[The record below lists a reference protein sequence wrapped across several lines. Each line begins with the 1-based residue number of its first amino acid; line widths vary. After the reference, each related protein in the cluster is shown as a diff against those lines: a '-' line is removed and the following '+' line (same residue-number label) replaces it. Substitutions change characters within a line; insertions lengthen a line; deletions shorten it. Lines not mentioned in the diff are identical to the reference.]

1 MVFDAMLRW
10 RFEPARVVGP
20 DGVET
25 AVDMP
30 MAIGAVYR
38 PPVLMNAPTIGESP
52 KDWSKPSGDV
62 AYPISMEMPNY
73 PPQVRDG
80 GVVLLEVALNE
91 AGGVTETRGVASI
104 GGFESASREAL
115 TKWRFKGGSYR
126 ARPVPTTAYV
136 LFGFRPPVGLVPLI
150 SSQTLNPASDSS
162 PRQLSRAYWAW
173 IAVCL
178 SWGTTFLATR
188 VAIESIPPFAMAGP
202 RHFVAG
208 VILALIL
215 RLRGI
220 KLPSRDSWG
229 GHALLGLLMI
239 GFGNGCLV
247 WAQQFV
253 PSGVAAVLVSVIPF
267 WMIGVEAFMPGGESV
282 RKRQVLGL
290 LLGFGGI
297 VLLTSSSMNGSAPTR
312 QIVLGVIMTQLSCL
326 GWAIGSAYSK
336 RHKREENLFAA
347 TAVQIMFGGAILM
360 VVATITGEWGD
371 VAPTS
376 RSLMAVL
383 YLVVVGTFVGYV
395 CYVYALKHLPVSI
408 VSLYAYVNPV
418 IAVILGSLLLKERF
432 TPRMAVAIA
441 IIFVAMLIVRSV
453 DTSRSS

>member
-1 MVFDAMLRW
+1 MTD
-10 RFEPARVVGP
+10 
-20 DGVET
+20 
-25 AVDMP
+25 
-30 MAIGAVYR
+30 
-38 PPVLMNAPTIGESP
+38 
-52 KDWSKPSGDV
+52 
-62 AYPISMEMPNY
+62 
-73 PPQVRDG
+73 
-80 GVVLLEVALNE
+80 
-91 AGGVTETRGVASI
+91 TRGFGVD

-115 TKWRFKGGSYR
+115 ASWRFKGGSYR
-126 ARPVPTTAYV
+126 ARPVPSTAYV
-136 LFGFRPPVGLVPLI
+136 MLRLQTSGRVGSIVRVTAVSWSRRSVPL
-150 SSQTLNPASDSS
+150 SPASDSS
-162 PRQLSRAYWAW
+162 PKQLRRAYWAW
-173 IAVCL
+173 IAVCV

-208 VILALIL
+208 VVLAAIL

-220 KLPSRDSWG
+220 KLPPRESWG

-267 WMIGVEAFMPGGESV
+267 WMIGVEAFMPNGEPI

-297 VLLTSSSMNGSAPTR
+297 VLLTSSSMNGAAPTR
-312 QIVLGVIMTQLSCL
+312 QIVLGVIMTQFSCL
-326 GWAIGSAYSK
+326 GWAIGSAYAK

-360 VVATITGEWGD
+360 VVATVTGEWVS

-376 RSLMAVL
+376 RSLFAVL

-441 IIFVAMLIVRSV
+441 VIFVAMLIVRSV

>member
-1 MVFDAMLRW
+1 M
-10 RFEPARVVGP
+10 
-20 DGVET
+20 
-25 AVDMP
+25 
-30 MAIGAVYR
+30 
-38 PPVLMNAPTIGESP
+38 
-52 KDWSKPSGDV
+52 K
-62 AYPISMEMPNY
+62 
-73 PPQVRDG
+73 
-80 GVVLLEVALNE
+80 
-91 AGGVTETRGVASI
+91 
-104 GGFESASREAL
+104 
-115 TKWRFKGGSYR
+115 
-126 ARPVPTTAYV
+126 
-136 LFGFRPPVGLVPLI
+136 
-150 SSQTLNPASDSS
+150 PASDSS
-162 PRQLSRAYWAW
+162 PKQLRRAYWAW
-173 IAVCL
+173 IAVCV

-188 VAIESIPPFAMAGP
+188 VAIESIPPLAMAGT
-202 RHFVAG
+202 RHFIAG
-208 VILALIL
+208 IILALIL

-220 KLPSRDSWG
+220 KLPPRDSWS

-239 GFGNGCLV
+239 GLGNGCLV

-267 WMIGVEAFMPGGESV
+267 WMIGVDAFMPGGESV

-326 GWAIGSAYSK
+326 GWAIGSAYAK
-336 RHKREENLFAA
+336 RHKREKNLFAA
-347 TAVQIMFGGAILM
+347 TAMQILFGGGILM
-360 VVATITGEWGD
+360 AVATITGEWGD
-371 VAPTS
+371 IAPTS
-376 RSLMAVL
+376 RSLLAVV

-395 CYVYALKHLPVSI
+395 SYVYALKHLPVSI